1 MTSRRPP
8 DLSEPF
14 LRAPSLALRPE
25 LNLASG
31 AGILAGGILYAA
43 IAGAGGP
50 RGEGIFG
57 NIFFF
62 SGLAAWILCI
72 LLAAGGVSRSVMAQ
86 LEGRPPMGVVEMA
99 SYLRRGWKRLIL
111 VPLAFCSLAL
121 AGVMAQ
127 TFLAI
132 MGAIPGAG
140 PILYAL
146 SFTLGA
152 AFSVLVILALAVL
165 VLGFP
170 LYPAALARG
179 DAGVAEVVRD
189 IVGLVRRR
197 PARIVL
203 VEVGLALACGGAGL
217 VIFWVLRT
225 ALRLTVTISHPAM
238 GDRFLKLIQGLP
250 DPLYPIF
257 EAFAGPLPFYFA
269 TGEGPAYY
277 PFAGFLLG
285 ISFLALLAAAFGY
298 PLTLLVSG
306 GTTLY
311 AGARAPEPP
320 DA

>member
-1 MTSRRPP
+1 MTPNRPP
-8 DLSEPF
+8 DISEP
-14 LRAPSLALRPE
+14 LLKAPSLALRPE

-31 AGILAGGILYAA
+31 AGILVGGLLYAA

-62 SGLAAWILCI
+62 TGLAAWILCI

-86 LEGRPPMGVVEMA
+86 LDGQPAMGVAEMA
-99 SYLRRGWKRLIL
+99 AYLRRAWKRLIL
-111 VPLAFCSLAL
+111 VPLAFCFLAL

-152 AFSVLVILALAVL
+152 SFSVLVILALAIL

-170 LYPAALARG
+170 LYPAALARR
-179 DAGVAEVVRD
+179 DASVAEVVRD
-189 IVGLVRRR
+189 IIGLVRLQ
-197 PARIVL
+197 PARIIL
-203 VEVGLALACGGAGL
+203 VEVGLALVCGGTAL
-217 VIFWVLRT
+217 VISWVLRT

-250 DPLYPIF
+250 EPLYPLF
-257 EAFAGPLPFYFA
+257 ETFAGPLPFYFA
-269 TGEGPAYY
+269 TGDGPAYY

-285 ISFLALLAAAFGY
+285 ISFLTLLAAAFCY

-311 AGARAPEPP
+311 AGARSPEPP